1 MPKQWTKPIAR
12 LNKYLIFS
20 NFLVFFCFR
29 PTPKIPS
36 EFLDNV
42 RVFQGLACVKN
53 PSTRRANQWPYPP
66 DSDTLA
72 PREQMKFLPDEDD
85 DDVNAN
91 EKNNLDGTSNDIETT
106 NLNFDTLSIGQHPQD
121 TTVSS
126 STT

>member
-1 MPKQWTKPIAR
+1 M
-12 LNKYLIFS
+12 LLH
-20 NFLVFFCFR
+20 R
-29 PTPKIPS
+29 PTPKIPK

-72 PREQMKFLPDEDD
+72 PREQLKFLPDEDD
-85 DDVNAN
+85 
-91 EKNNLDGTSNDIETT
+91 ENNPNDKQQDGISTDHESA
-106 NLNFDTLSIGQHPQD
+106 NLNFETLSLGQDPP
-121 TTVSS
+121 VSV

>member
-12 LNKYLIFS
+12 
-20 NFLVFFCFR
+20 
-29 PTPKIPS
+29 PTPKIPN

-85 DDVNAN
+85 EPLNTN
-91 EKNNLDGTSNDIETT
+91 EKNTSDSTSNDIETT
-106 NLNFDTLSIGQHPQD
+106 NLNFDNLSLGQQALD
-121 TTVSS
+121 TTVATSA
-126 STT
+126 T

>member
-1 MPKQWTKPIAR
+1 MR
-12 LNKYLIFS
+12 R
-20 NFLVFFCFR
+20 FR
-29 PTPKIPS
+29 PTPKIPN

-85 DDVNAN
+85 NAEINTN
-91 EKNNLDGTSNDIETT
+91 EKNNSDGTSNDIETA
-106 NLNFDTLSIGQHPQD
+106 NLNFDSLSLDQQLRD
-121 TTVSS
+121 TTAEA

>member
-1 MPKQWTKPIAR
+1 M
-12 LNKYLIFS
+12 
-20 NFLVFFCFR
+20 NFFFHFR

-72 PREQMKFLPDEDD
+72 PREQMKFLPDEEDD
-85 DDVNAN
+85 TNAN
-91 EKNNLDGTSNDIETT
+91 DKINQDAISNDIETT
-106 NLNFDTLSIGQHPQD
+106 NLNFDTLSLGQQLQE

-126 STT
+126 TTT